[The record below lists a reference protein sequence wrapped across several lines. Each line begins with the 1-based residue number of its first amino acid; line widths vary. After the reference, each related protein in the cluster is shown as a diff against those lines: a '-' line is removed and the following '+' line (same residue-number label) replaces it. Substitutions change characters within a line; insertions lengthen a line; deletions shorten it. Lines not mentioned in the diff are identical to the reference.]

1 MATATPETLPSETV
15 PRTVNPFRAALR
27 RWPAVAGVV
36 MAAFVAWGVTSGA
49 DIAPVL
55 AASGF
60 VYIGSAAFQ
69 RRGAAWPVFFL
80 SFVVI
85 GAAGFTASEAALGVG
100 ALIGIAVLFAA
111 YGLVRGAARPAEGL
125 PLQGLAMAGF
135 GAVAVAVLLLGG
147 DLGLYLVAAG
157 LLGHAA
163 WDVWH
168 HRTERVVSRSLAE
181 FCFVLDTLV
190 AAAMIVVALQG

>member
-1 MATATPETLPSETV
+1 MTATIPETLPRPSG
-15 PRTVNPFRAALR
+15 PFRAALR
-27 RWPAVAGVV
+27 RWPTVAGVV

-49 DIAPVL
+49 DLAPVL
-55 AASGF
+55 TASGF
-60 VYIGSAAFQ
+60 VYIGAAAFQ
-69 RRGAAWPVFFL
+69 KRSAAWPVFFV

-85 GAAGFTASEAALGVG
+85 GAAGFTAYEAALGVWV
-100 ALIGIAVLFAA
+100 LIGIAALLAA
-111 YGLVRGAARPAEGL
+111 YGLVRGAARPAAGL

-135 GAVAVAVLLLGG
+135 GAVAVAVLLVGG

-157 LLGHAA
+157 LLGHAS

-181 FCFVLDTLV
+181 FCVVLDTLV
-190 AAAMIVVALQG
+190 AAAMVVVALSN

>member
-1 MATATPETLPSETV
+1 MTTTTTETLPRSG
-15 PRTVNPFRAALR
+15 NPLRAALR
-27 RWPAVAGVV
+27 RWPTAAGIV
-36 MAAFVAWGVTSGA
+36 MAVFVAWGVTAGA

-55 AASGF
+55 TASGF
-60 VYIGSAAFQ
+60 VYIGAAAFQ

-80 SFVVI
+80 SFAVI
-85 GAAGFTASEAALGVG
+85 AAAGFTAYEADLAVWG
-100 ALIGIAVLFAA
+100 LIGIAVLLAA

-125 PLQGLAMAGF
+125 PLQGLAMLGF
-135 GAVAVAVLLLGG
+135 GAVAVAVLLVGG

-181 FCFVLDTLV
+181 FCVVLDTLA
-190 AAAMIVVALQG
+190 AAAMIVAAIAS

>member
-1 MATATPETLPSETV
+1 MTTTSAATV
-15 PRTVNPFRAALR
+15 PRSTHPLRAALR
-27 RWPAVAGVV
+27 RWPTVAGVV
-36 MAAFVAWGVTSGA
+36 MAAFVAWGATSGA
-49 DIAPVL
+49 DTAPVL

-60 VYIGSAAFQ
+60 VYLGSAAFQ
-69 RRGAAWPVFFL
+69 KRGAAWPVFFL

-85 GAAGFTASEAALGVG
+85 GAAGFTAFEAPLAIWALVAIGVG
-100 ALIGIAVLFAA
+100 FAA
-111 YGLVRGAARPAEGL
+111 FGLLRGAARPAEGL
-125 PLQGLAMAGF
+125 PLQSLAMAGF
-135 GAVAVAVLLLGG
+135 GGLAVAVLLVGG

-181 FCFVLDTLV
+181 FCVVLDTLV
-190 AAAMIVVALQG
+190 AVAMIAVALQN

>member
-1 MATATPETLPSETV
+1 MTATLETPHSTL
-15 PRTVNPFRAALR
+15 RAVLR
-27 RWPAVAGVV
+27 RWPVLAGIV
-36 MAAFVAWGVTSGA
+36 MAAFVAWGATSGA
-49 DIAPVL
+49 DTAPVL

-60 VYIGSAAFQ
+60 VYLGSAAFQ

-85 GAAGFTASEAALGVG
+85 GAAGFTAFEAPLAVW
-100 ALIGIAVLFAA
+100 ALIVIAVVFAG
-111 YGLVRGAARPAEGL
+111 YGLLRGAASPAEGL
-125 PLQGLAMAGF
+125 PLQSLAMAGF
-135 GAVAVAVLLLGG
+135 GGVAVAALLAGG

-181 FCFVLDTLV
+181 FCVVLDTLV
-190 AAAMIVVALQG
+190 AAAMIAVALQG

>member
-1 MATATPETLPSETV
+1 MTTTTPETLP
-15 PRTVNPFRAALR
+15 RAGSPMRSLLR
-27 RWPAVAGVV
+27 RWPTAAGIA
-36 MAAFVAWGVTSGA
+36 MAAFVAWGATSGA

-60 VYIGSAAFQ
+60 VYLGSAAFA

-85 GAAGFTASEAALGVG
+85 GVGGFTAYDSAFGVW
-100 ALIGIAVLFAA
+100 ALIGIAAVLAV
-111 YGLVRGAARPAEGL
+111 YGLVRGAARPTEGL
-125 PLQGLAMAGF
+125 PLQGLAMIGF
-135 GAVAVAVLLLGG
+135 GALAVAILLVGG

-181 FCFVLDTLV
+181 FCFVLDTLA
-190 AAAMIVVALQG
+190 AAAMIAVALTN